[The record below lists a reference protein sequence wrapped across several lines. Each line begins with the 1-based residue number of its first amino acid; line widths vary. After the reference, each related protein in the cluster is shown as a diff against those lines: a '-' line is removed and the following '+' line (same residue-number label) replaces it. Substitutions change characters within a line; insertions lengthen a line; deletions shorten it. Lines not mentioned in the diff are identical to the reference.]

1 MPDLGNL
8 INSIAPL
15 YNNYKENSHILI
27 GTHALE
33 LMWEIGELLK
43 NYIEK
48 NKIKPHALFR
58 NIYGKS
64 ESSENIIQKSY
75 IPREFQG
82 RCYRIRKIFDSK
94 DEIKKQLP
102 NLKKF
107 TSFREAMPFFDNN
120 KYKLEGKEKKE
131 LLALLNS
138 NLKSKEIISRLPKER
153 IGIKNPRTQKL
164 HELESEKEIFIEFY
178 NFLHNILKLYNY
190 DIIKKRIEA
199 LDLEFITILSR
210 NTSALAQ
217 DGLKFFEL
225 KFDESFPTPWKEYA
239 EIVNNFIEQKDP
251 KRLRRFRRLIP
262 PERIVRLADMIYA
275 LLSKENYERFK

>member
-15 YNNYKENSHILI
+15 YNNYKENSHIII

-82 RCYRIRKIFDSK
+82 RCHRIRKIFDSK

-164 HELESEKEIFIEFY
+164 HELENEKEIFIEFY
-178 NFLHNILKLYNY
+178 NFLHNILKLHNY

-217 DGLKFFEL
+217 DGLKYFEL
-225 KFDESFPTPWKEYA
+225 EFDESFPTPWKDYA